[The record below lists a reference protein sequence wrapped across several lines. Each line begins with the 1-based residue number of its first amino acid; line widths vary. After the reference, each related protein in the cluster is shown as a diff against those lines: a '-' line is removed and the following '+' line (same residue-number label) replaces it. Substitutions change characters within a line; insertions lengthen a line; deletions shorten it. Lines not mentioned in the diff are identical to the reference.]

1 MNDRSA
7 PGALPA
13 TLSDAATTSRLP
25 LASGLARTASRIVLQ
40 RGLQALIVATL
51 VGTLSFVM
59 MRLLPGDMAFRIAA
73 GRYGYDMVTAQ
84 AAEAVRAELGLGLPW
99 SQALIQW
106 WHRLLQGDLG
116 LSAVTGAPVIA
127 EIGHQLGHTLTL
139 AIAALAVSCAIAVPL
154 GFVAGLHAGGTMDR
168 ATLVASVLLRAKPPF
183 VLGIVLVSVLSID
196 FALIP
201 AAGPHEHGGL
211 IAPAITLGLG
221 LAATSMRVA
230 RDAMAAVASSPYFRF
245 AQTKGLT
252 DRDALLR
259 HGIRNAAIPL
269 VAYLGV
275 QLVFLVE
282 GVVVIETL
290 FAWPGIGHALVH
302 AIFGRD
308 VPMIQ
313 GTAIVMGLMFV
324 ALNTLVDLACAGID
338 PRLRLRPWSRG
349 ARHGGAQ

>member
-1 MNDRSA
+1 MNEQSA
-7 PGALPA
+7 SLPDEA
-13 TLSDAATTSRLP
+13 SLPDASPTGR
-25 LASGLARTASRIVLQ
+25 ASAGGLGRAVGRIVLQ
-40 RGLQALIVATL
+40 RGVQALIVAAL
-51 VGTLSFVM
+51 VGTLSFLM
-59 MRLLPGDMAFRIAA
+59 MRLLPGDMAFRVAA

-99 SQALIQW
+99 AQALMQW

-116 LSAVTGAPVIA
+116 LSAVTGAPVVA
-127 EIGHQLGHTLTL
+127 EIGHQLGHTLML
-139 AIAALAVSCAIAVPL
+139 AMAALAVSCAIAVPL
-154 GFVAGLHAGGTMDR
+154 GFVAGLRAGGAADR
-168 ATLVASVLLRAKPPF
+168 ATLVASVLLRAMPPF

-201 AAGPHEHGGL
+201 AAGPHDHGGL
-211 IAPAITLGLG
+211 LAPAITLGLG
-221 LAATSMRVA
+221 LSATAMRVA
-230 RDAMAAVASSPYFRF
+230 RDAMAAVTSSAYFRF
-245 AQTKGLT
+245 AQTKGLA

-259 HGIRNAAIPL
+259 HGVRNAAIPL

-313 GTAIVMGLMFV
+313 GTAIVMGLLFV
-324 ALNTLVDLACAGID
+324 VLNTVVDLACAGID

-349 ARHGGAQ
+349 TGTGSAP